1 MTSQQLPNDEPGVLK
16 MAHQL
21 SIWAKD
27 GDPEKGIEHDTK
39 FYTFSGQVPW
49 AMPPCTE
56 KITPDSAA
64 EATDIPKPK
73 VVLLRLLGPQDEQ
86 DHSFPHSCQRLL
98 GFLKTEA
105 DIKTA
110 FTAADALDF
119 ITNDHPQAVIV
130 SDPALTVR
138 DTASPCYKP
147 AASIVLEKLKTYV
160 AAGGRAIFC
169 CYFTLAHPID
179 VGPFFKTHF
188 NRSWVWLALHRAVVE
203 YQPAALENFPPNDY
217 LKKYYNIKS
226 CFLKGVDPSEA
237 LYKDPKTEG
246 SRDDLTAAAY
256 GKFGNGY
263 IGWIGDDN
271 KELLLDEAVF
281 AMCGFTKLH
290 PQFDKWYPDT
300 SVRVDLTG
308 AKVGGTQLGS

>member
-1 MTSQQLPNDEPGVLK
+1 MCQFFRISSANLYAGDITHALLCPSLCASPFDSEMTSQQLPNDEPGVLK

-110 FTAADALDF
+110 FTAADALDL

-130 SDPALTVR
+130 ADPALTVR

-169 CYFTLAHPID
+169 CYVSRPTVD
-179 VGPFFKTHF
+179 TKKTM
-188 NRSWVWLALHRAVVE
+188 E
-203 YQPAALENFPPNDY
+203 
-217 LKKYYNIKS
+217 IT
-226 CFLKGVDPSEA
+226 CF
-237 LYKDPKTEG
+237 
-246 SRDDLTAAAY
+246 
-256 GKFGNGY
+256 
-263 IGWIGDDN
+263 
-271 KELLLDEAVF
+271 
-281 AMCGFTKLH
+281 
-290 PQFDKWYPDT
+290 
-300 SVRVDLTG
+300 
-308 AKVGGTQLGS
+308 